1 LLIAFLNPATF
12 FAGFRFIQELN
23 FARMN
28 RFFSGVLIL
37 VVLAACK
44 HKKKTEDENG
54 SFFSVLSYIQS
65 QVKQIDTS
73 LYRLIRIETVNNIS
87 DTLFIKREDFRAYAK
102 DFLSIP
108 DISSGD
114 KKDDYQESNLYD
126 DMLKSAVLNYT
137 AKNPDDE
144 IRRETVMLD
153 QDPNGNSLVN
163 TIIID
168 QLKTTKDS
176 SVEKN
181 MLWQVNKR
189 FQVVTKSQ
197 LPGQPEKIRKLEVV
211 WNDFPN

>member
-1 LLIAFLNPATF
+1 
-12 FAGFRFIQELN
+12 
-23 FARMN
+23 MKS
-28 RFFSGVLIL
+28 FFSGVLIL
-37 VVLAACK
+37 VLLAACK

-54 SFFSVLSYIQS
+54 SFFSVVSYLRS

-87 DTLFIKREDFRAYAK
+87 DTLFIRREDFRSYAK

-153 QDPNGNSLVN
+153 QDPSGNSLVN